1 MHYKSLA
8 SIAAIGLALIAPLVS
23 AHPADQPSKAPSSYK
38 TTPPKIT
45 VQKTNP
51 HKTTSTKTASSTSIP
66 YIDYGECY
74 RVKSPACDKAY
85 DDALAEFKKENP
97 DYDFNAEPYPDSKR
111 NSNTCKCT
119 GSLLDGGYK
128 GKCQYGDGFGYLDIC
143 FPGRGMCCIWCCQ
156 EGVEGYADKC
166 VPTTQDPNCPG
177 YGPDSKPH

>member
-23 AHPADQPSKAPSSYK
+23 AHPADQPSKTPSYK
-38 TTPPKIT
+38 TIPPKIKMH
-45 VQKTNP
+45 KTTP
-51 HKTTSTKTASSTSIP
+51 HKTTSTKTTSTKTTSTKTTSSTSIP

-97 DYDFNAEPYPDSKR
+97 DYDFTAEPYPDSKR
-111 NSNTCKCT
+111 DSNICKCT

-128 GKCQYGDGFGYLDIC
+128 VTSNSIPQTPLPSYKDC
-143 FPGRGMCCIWCCQ
+143 WSNQ
-156 EGVEGYADKC
+156 ETYRANVNTA
-166 VPTTQDPNCPG
+166 T
-177 YGPDSKPH
+177 DSD